1 MTSRNIAIIA
11 LVVVIAVAACVA
23 LMLSGDGGNDSS
35 DDNTID
41 YLTPDSG
48 KAKVSSVDTKLL
60 VFGNANNDVYLD
72 EKDVQFIQDIVD
84 GKTKWDK
91 VKNPF
96 ADTNADGKIKLYP
109 F

>member
-11 LVVVIAVAACVA
+11 VVVVIAVAACAA
-23 LMLSGDGGNDSS
+23 LMLSGDGGSDSS

-84 GKTKWDK
+84 GKDL
-91 VKNPF
+91 VNNNF
-96 ADTNADGKIKLYP
+96 
-109 F
+109 

>member
-1 MTSRNIAIIA
+1 
-11 LVVVIAVAACVA
+11 
-23 LMLSGDGGNDSS
+23 MLSGDGGNDSS

-91 VKNPF
+91 EKNPF
-96 ADTNADGKIKLYP
+96 ADTNADGKITAEDVVLLKRFITTFP
-109 F
+109 NRETIRNSWF